1 MRFDQSI
8 VTVKQSFIVS
18 QTVISI
24 VSQTIISRLTELVTT
39 MMLVKFISHFM
50 YIIIIIWDI
59 LVTISIY
66 NQDLVKNT
74 IDYI

>member
-1 MRFDQSI
+1 MCITDL
-8 VTVKQSFIVS
+8 KG
-18 QTVISI
+18 
-24 VSQTIISRLTELVTT
+24 LTELIAT
-39 MMLVKFISHFM
+39 MMLVKFINHFM